1 MSQTTTTTNELHD
14 KVFIFKVFNNPG
26 LLESLKSINQH
37 QVYLDLKNFCSE
49 EIKVYVFYMI
59 SVVNSFLKLQNMLLF
74 IKVCSKT
81 VNVLFNNKL
90 KI

>member
-1 MSQTTTTTNELHD
+1 MSQTATTNSDELHD

-49 EIKVYVFYMI
+49 EIKVFC
-59 SVVNSFLKLQNMLLF
+59 FLYDFSCQLF
-74 IKVCSKT
+74 SKVTKH
-81 VNVLFNNKL
+81 VIVY
-90 KI
+90 